1 MVTRRSLAIALAAL
15 LCFVAGSARADTTTS
30 LAPASGDGTF
40 VQVYGA
46 RIHYVEAGSGPVVI
60 LLHGLADD
68 VGVWKATLEAL
79 SRRYRVIA
87 LDQIGFGKSDKP
99 LLSYRVET
107 FVDFLDGFVLA
118 LKIDRASFVG
128 NSLGGWVAAAYA
140 LAHPERVDR
149 LALVDSAG
157 YAALGRSLGP
167 DMFNALHLRS
177 RADFRRLAPLTF
189 YDRRFYQ
196 DDPGDSLLAERV
208 KIGDGYTI
216 DRFLDSMARGEDVL
230 DHRLRRLRRPTL
242 IVWGRDDGLI
252 PLSFGRRFQR
262 DIAGSKLVVIDKCGH
277 MPQVECAQDL
287 DGALLRFLD
296 GGDVVR

>member
-1 MVTRRSLAIALAAL
+1 MVNRRSLAIALAAL

-99 LLSYRVET
+99 LL
-107 FVDFLDGFVLA
+107 
-118 LKIDRASFVG
+118 KIDRASFVG

-140 LAHPERVDR
+140 LAHSERVDR

-296 GGDVVR
+296 GGDAVR